1 MKILKD
7 RILKDGR
14 CYPGGILKVDNF
26 INHQMD
32 PIPDEIHRC
41 GVRQT
46 FCLHPNQQNYHG
58 RSQRYRSRHYGRL
71 FIGITRSLR
80 KKEKAEHYGEHADY
94 FCLFFHQATLL

>member
-32 PIPDEIHRC
+32 PILMKSMVWSSSDVLPPP
-41 GVRQT
+41 QST
-46 FCLHPNQQNYHG
+46 KL
-58 RSQRYRSRHYGRL
+58 SR
-71 FIGITRSLR
+71 
-80 KKEKAEHYGEHADY
+80 
-94 FCLFFHQATLL
+94 